1 MTPSTRDRLLNAFED
16 ILIEDGERAATLE
29 AVAAK
34 AGVSK
39 GGLLYHFT
47 SKDALAVGLTDR
59 LLAMVSDDVDAM
71 KSAPEGVVAYFIR
84 TSVSTNSA
92 LDRTIIAAAHLAQ
105 GSHPKVREALQ
116 QMQTVW
122 LDVIRA
128 EVADPTVARVIMLLS
143 DGLYYNSALLPAV
156 GSIVPMERDMDDL
169 IALVTSLTT
178 PRPAL

>member
-1 MTPSTRDRLLNAFED
+1 MLFRS
-16 ILIEDGERAATLE
+16 
-29 AVAAK
+29 
-34 AGVSK
+34 
-39 GGLLYHFT
+39 
-47 SKDALAVGLTDR
+47 
-59 LLAMVSDDVDAM
+59 
-71 KSAPEGVVAYFIR
+71 VVAYFIR